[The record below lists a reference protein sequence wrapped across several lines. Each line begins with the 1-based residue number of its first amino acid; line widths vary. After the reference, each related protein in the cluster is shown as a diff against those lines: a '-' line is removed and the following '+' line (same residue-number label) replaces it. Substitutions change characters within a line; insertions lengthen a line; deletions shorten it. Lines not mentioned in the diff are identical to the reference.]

1 VPPLKENEEGKKPET
16 LRQKMEQHRADPVC
30 AGCHKV
36 MDPIG
41 FTLENFDAV
50 GAYRVREA
58 GAPVDASGMWVDGT
72 KIDGIITLRAAIM
85 KRPDV
90 FVRTMTQ
97 KLLTYAVGRGLEP
110 SDMPALRAIV
120 RGADAQGDRFSA
132 LVMGVVTSEPFQMRM
147 KALPAQAVPAAQ
159 TASAR

>member
-1 VPPLKENEEGKKPET
+1 
-16 LRQKMEQHRADPVC
+16 
-30 AGCHKV
+30 
-36 MDPIG
+36 
-41 FTLENFDAV
+41 
-50 GAYRVREA
+50 
-58 GAPVDASGMWVDGT
+58 MWVDGT
-72 KIDGIITLRAAIM
+72 KVDGIVTLRAAIM

-110 SDMPALRAIV
+110 ADMPALRAIV

-132 LVMGVVTSEPFQMRM
+132 LVLGVVKSEPFQMRV
-147 KALPAQAVPAAQ
+147 KALPAQAVPAVQ